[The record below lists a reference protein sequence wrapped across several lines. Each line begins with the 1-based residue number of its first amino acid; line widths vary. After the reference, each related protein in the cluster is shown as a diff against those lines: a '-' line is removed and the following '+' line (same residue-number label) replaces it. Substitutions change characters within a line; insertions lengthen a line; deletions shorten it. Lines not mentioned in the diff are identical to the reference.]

1 MNPHQDGRA
10 NPVLI
15 ARPQKFFYR
24 KDIHNELIFNVIA
37 YYIVHGLT
45 TNIGFSSRIYD
56 LNNNKK
62 YQSVFGDIHLVK

>member
-24 KDIHNELIFNVIA
+24 KDIHNELIFDVIA
-37 YYIVHGLT
+37 YYT
-45 TNIGFSSRIYD
+45 CPWFDEQYWFFFTD
-56 LNNNKK
+56 L
-62 YQSVFGDIHLVK
+62 